1 VKGYFEIHD
10 ALRTDPNLAHVRG
23 ALYNDALD
31 AALHGVS
38 PAPTAEAAAAEVHMV
53 CRLLQVM
60 ETVWLELDLEQFEG
74 HTLNTGWLVVL
85 KRWTRSPI
93 VQRQWPVL
101 KNEFSE
107 GFQHFFERVKNS

>member
-1 VKGYFEIHD
+1 
-10 ALRTDPNLAHVRG
+10 
-23 ALYNDALD
+23 
-31 AALHGVS
+31 
-38 PAPTAEAAAAEVHMV
+38 
-53 CRLLQVM
+53 
-60 ETVWLELDLEQFEG
+60 
-74 HTLNTGWLVVL
+74 VVL